1 MTVETPPRKVPPW
14 FQRYM
19 YVVGI
24 GGNLLFYWQAY
35 EINST
40 QQARD
45 VSLPAF
51 AIGLWAV
58 SSWFVYGM
66 VIKDKVIISANI
78 VAVIGAGS
86 VVVGKLMFGM
96 G

>member
-1 MTVETPPRKVPPW
+1 MSTEPPPKINPL
-14 FQRYM
+14 FQKYM

-35 EINST
+35 EIYST

-58 SSWFVYGM
+58 SSWFVYGLK
-66 VIKDKVIISANI
+66 IKDSVIISANI
-78 VAVIGAGS
+78 VAMIGAGS

>member
-1 MTVETPPRKVPPW
+1 MAVETPPKVHPL
-14 FQRYM
+14 FQKYM

-35 EINST
+35 EIYLT

-58 SSWFVYGM
+58 SSWFVYGLM
-66 VIKDKVIISANI
+66 LKDKVIISANI
-78 VAVIGAGS
+78 VAMIGAGS